1 MLAQFNSNDYALNV
15 AEGWLTD
22 CYEDDGVEPAY
33 FYIAQSMAQ
42 ILFGKNN
49 LSEQFYVTKYKTGM
63 VKLLPKEEGLFAN

>member
-1 MLAQFNSNDYALNV
+1 MLPQCNLDEYFLEV
-15 AEGWLTD
+15 AENWLLD
-22 CYEDDGVEPAY
+22 CYEEDGIEPEY